1 MSYTGKESKKQRIYV
16 YITGNVYEMCEKKVE
31 ELDLEGF
38 RREAFGVFLVV
49 IEIKVLS
56 VHLAWH

>member
-1 MSYTGKESKKQRIYV
+1 MEWYKQGLGL
-16 YITGNVYEMCEKKVE
+16 GNAYEMCEKKVE

-56 VHLAWH
+56 MHLAWL

>member
-1 MSYTGKESKKQRIYV
+1 M
-16 YITGNVYEMCEKKVE
+16 YEMCEKKVE